1 MTQKRAVDD
10 SSESALLKMLVVLG
24 ARRRMIVAGVIA
36 IALLTSVIV
45 LIVPV
50 TYTATAVIL
59 TPQSSSGAAALLGE
73 LGGLGSSGSL
83 GAIASLG
90 EGGALKTP
98 ADTFLGVLGSRT
110 VADELIG
117 RFHLQDVYKKRYLV
131 DTRKSLAKHT
141 HIELTRGY
149 LIAISVEDHDAQ
161 RAVAVANGYVDEL
174 YRVNEHL
181 ALTTG
186 AQKRL
191 FLEQQLSAERVAL
204 AKAESDFQDIQRKTG
219 VIELAG
225 QADITLRSIAQIRAT
240 LVAKEVQVET
250 LRNTATEHSTAVQSL
265 ESEIGALREQLN
277 KAESSSTGSEDNYF
291 VPAGRIPAAGIE
303 YLQRTRELR
312 YHEALYEMLARQ
324 YEAAR
329 LEEAKSPPVIQVVD
343 KAIVPDKKSGPP
355 RTLLVMIVTLFAA
368 IFLCWGV
375 LLRDR
380 WTAIANEPANAAHVS
395 ALRKM
400 LNSKH
405 RESSSPLSSG
415 PPAESRG

>member
-1 MTQKRAVDD
+1 
-10 SSESALLKMLVVLG
+10 
-24 ARRRMIVAGVIA
+24 
-36 IALLTSVIV
+36 
-45 LIVPV
+45 
-50 TYTATAVIL
+50 
-59 TPQSSSGAAALLGE
+59 
-73 LGGLGSSGSL
+73 
-83 GAIASLG
+83 
-90 EGGALKTP
+90 
-98 ADTFLGVLGSRT
+98 
-110 VADELIG
+110 
-117 RFHLQDVYKKRYLV
+117 
-131 DTRKSLAKHT
+131 
-141 HIELTRGY
+141 
-149 LIAISVEDHDAQ
+149 
-161 RAVAVANGYVDEL
+161 L

-204 AKAESDFQDIQRKTG
+204 AKAEADFQDVQRKTG

-225 QADITLRSIAQIRAT
+225 QAEITLRSIAQIRAT
-240 LVAKEVQVET
+240 LVAKEVQVQT
-250 LRNTATEHSTAVQSL
+250 LRNTATEQSTAVQGL

-277 KAESSSTGSEDNYF
+277 KAESSNMGTEDNYF

-312 YHEALYEMLARQ
+312 YHEALYELLARQ

-343 KAIVPDKKSGPP
+343 NAIVPDKKSGPP
-355 RTLLVMIVTLFAA
+355 RTLLVMIATLFAT
-368 IFLCWGV
+368 IFLCGGV

-380 WTAIANEPANAAHVS
+380 WRVITSEPINAAHVS

-405 RESSSPLSSG
+405 RESSSPLNSG
-415 PPAESRG
+415 PPVESRR